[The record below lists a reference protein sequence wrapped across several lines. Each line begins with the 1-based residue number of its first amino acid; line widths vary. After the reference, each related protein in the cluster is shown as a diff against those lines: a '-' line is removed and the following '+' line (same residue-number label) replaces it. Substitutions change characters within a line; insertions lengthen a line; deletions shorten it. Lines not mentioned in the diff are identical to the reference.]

1 MSELFEKNKR
11 EKKDKI
17 ISDSLEKVDSKDTK
31 AKGKSSRN
39 ANVSN
44 KAKQSTSVPESPV
57 KSHAVGKAENQK
69 WVSIKLKHFE
79 SVDLR
84 CVNYL
89 LPKKFVKWMFV
100 FITLIPQR
108 IP

>member
-69 WVSIKLKHFE
+69 
-79 SVDLR
+79 
-84 CVNYL
+84 
-89 LPKKFVKWMFV
+89 
-100 FITLIPQR
+100 
-108 IP
+108 

>member
-1 MSELFEKNKR
+1 MVHVSFSPKLDESVLNRKISELFEKNKR

-31 AKGKSSRN
+31 ARGKSSRN

-57 KSHAVGKAENQK
+57 KLHVEKVESQK
-69 WVSIKLKHFE
+69 
-79 SVDLR
+79 
-84 CVNYL
+84 
-89 LPKKFVKWMFV
+89 
-100 FITLIPQR
+100 
-108 IP
+108 

>member
-1 MSELFEKNKR
+1 MVHVSFSPKLDAIVLNRKMSELFEKNKR

-69 WVSIKLKHFE
+69 
-79 SVDLR
+79 
-84 CVNYL
+84 
-89 LPKKFVKWMFV
+89 
-100 FITLIPQR
+100 
-108 IP
+108 

>member
-1 MSELFEKNKR
+1 MVHVSFSPKLDASVLNRKMSELFEKNKR

-69 WVSIKLKHFE
+69 
-79 SVDLR
+79 
-84 CVNYL
+84 
-89 LPKKFVKWMFV
+89 
-100 FITLIPQR
+100 
-108 IP
+108 

>member
-1 MSELFEKNKR
+1 MLHVSYSPKLAESVLTLIMSELCEKNKR

-69 WVSIKLKHFE
+69 
-79 SVDLR
+79 
-84 CVNYL
+84 
-89 LPKKFVKWMFV
+89 
-100 FITLIPQR
+100 
-108 IP
+108 